1 LEYKDLLCFAV
12 NFSYILNVAFLFQAA
27 LIHDVDHSG
36 VSNAQ
41 LIKEGAKIAD
51 VFKQKSVAEQNSIVL
66 AWDRLMESRFTVLRG
81 CIYSDPEELKRFRQL
96 MVNTVMATDIF
107 DKELQALRKNRWD
120 TAFNIGEANQTRK
133 STIEDDRNRKA
144 TIVIEHLIQASDVAH
159 TMQHWHIYQKWN
171 ERLFAEMMHAYQHDR
186 LGFNPAEGWYKGE
199 IGFFDNYIIPL
210 AKKLKECGVFG
221 VSSDEYLNYAME
233 NRREWAMKG
242 EDVVK
247 KMIAKY
253 STTKGEVAAPASP
266 VVAAAVPAAK
276 EA

>member
-1 LEYKDLLCFAV
+1 
-12 NFSYILNVAFLFQAA
+12 

-41 LIKEGAKIAD
+41 LIEEGAKIAE

-66 AWDRLMESRFTVLRG
+66 AWDRLMESRFTALRG

-96 MVNTVMATDIF
+96 MVNTVLATDIF

-120 TAFNIGEANQTRK
+120 TAFKEADARK
-133 STIEDDRNRKA
+133 STMDDDRNRKA

-171 ERLFAEMMHAYQHDR
+171 ERLFAEMIHAYQHGR
-186 LGFNPAEGWYKGE
+186 LGFNPAEAWYQGE
-199 IGFFDNYIIPL
+199 LGFFDNYIIPL

-221 VSSDEYLNYAME
+221 VSSEEYLNYATE
-233 NRREWAMKG
+233 NRREWESKG
-242 EDVVK
+242 GEVVK
-247 KMIAKY
+247 RMIDKY
-253 STTKGEVAAPASP
+253 SATKGEETPTSP
-266 VVAAAVPAAK
+266 TGTAETGTP
-276 EA
+276 

>member
-1 LEYKDLLCFAV
+1 
-12 NFSYILNVAFLFQAA
+12 

-51 VFKQKSVAEQNSIVL
+51 VFKNKSVAEQNSIVL
-66 AWDRLMESRFTVLRG
+66 AWDRLMESRFAALRG
-81 CIYSDPEELKRFRQL
+81 CIYANPEELKRFRQL
-96 MVNTVMATDIF
+96 MVNTVLATDIF

-120 TAFNIGEANQTRK
+120 TAFHRNLEDQTD
-133 STIEDDRNRKA
+133 SNPEDDVNRKA

-171 ERLFAEMMHAYQHDR
+171 ERLFAEMTDAYQHNR
-186 LGFNPAEGWYKGE
+186 LGFNPAEGWYQGE
-199 IGFFDNYIIPL
+199 LGFFDNYIIPL

-233 NRREWAMKG
+233 NRREWASKG
-242 EDVVK
+242 EEAVK
-247 KMIAKY
+247 RMITKY
-253 STTKGEVAAPASP
+253 APEKEEKEETAPA
-266 VVAAAVPAAK
+266 PAAHEGGGMQRRGSLK
-276 EA
+276 A